1 MTATAWRGAAAA
13 ASRRGIVV
21 KGAGARMS
29 RSRQVE
35 RGVESAIFGM
45 RWIMAPVY
53 LALLGVLLLLAFRF
67 FQELV
72 GAVLAVSTM
81 SLDTLIMLVLTLI
94 DLTLAANLLVI
105 VVMSGYENFV
115 SRLEVEGHE
124 DRPQWLGYVD
134 FGALKLKLIASIV
147 AISGIHLL
155 KTFLSIHDTPRE
167 EVLLQLAV
175 HLGFCL
181 TGVLLAWM
189 DRLSGQG
196 H

>member
-1 MTATAWRGAAAA
+1 MLDGQAWCCFALNDIETMKEPVRVA
-13 ASRRGIVV
+13 
-21 KGAGARMS
+21 KGRHF
-29 RSRQVE
+29 E

-53 LALLGVLLLLAFRF
+53 LALMAVLVLLAYRF

-72 GAVLAVSTM
+72 AAVPRVPSM
-81 SLDTLIMLVLTLI
+81 SIDDIVMLILTLI
-94 DLTLAANLLVI
+94 DMTLAANLLVI

-115 SRLEVEGHE
+115 SRLEVEGHD
-124 DRPQWLGYVD
+124 DRPQWLGHVD

-155 KTFLSIHDTPRE
+155 KTFLAIHEKSRE
-167 EVLLQLAV
+167 EVLLQLLV

-189 DRLSGQG
+189 DRLSEGG
-196 H
+196 R